1 MLHEAAAKMRTVPGM
16 SSRAELRSEVRD
28 HVLEVVLDRP
38 EKRNAFTEAMYRGL
52 VRAFEDASQND
63 EVRVLLLRGEGEHFA
78 AGNDLGDFLARPPTG
93 TDAPVFEFLQAL
105 ASFGKPLVVAV
116 DGAAI
121 GLGTTLLLHA
131 DWVVATPRAR
141 LQLPFVDLGLVPEAG
156 ATLLLPLTVGRLR
169 AQRWLLSGE
178 PIPTS
183 EALAAGL
190 VSELVAPE
198 ALLDHVRAVCTK
210 LSKKPPEALRHT
222 KALTR
227 APFREA
233 LERALREEAE
243 VFLRRLG
250 ADDTKA
256 RFAAFLAKKG

>member
-1 MLHEAAAKMRTVPGM
+1 MAQQPEIRIEAH
-16 SSRAELRSEVRD
+16 D
-28 HVLEVVLDRP
+28 HTLEVVLDRP
-38 EKRNAFTEAMYRGL
+38 AKRNAFTVAMYEEL
-52 VRAFEDASQND
+52 VRAFERAASAD
-63 EVRVLLLRGEGEHFA
+63 DVRVLLLRGEGEHFA

-93 TDAPVFEFLQAL
+93 TDAPVFRFLQAL
-105 ASFGKPLVVAV
+105 VAFPKPLVVAV

-156 ATLLLPLTVGRLR
+156 ATLLLPQTVGRLR
-169 AQRWLLSGE
+169 AQRWLLAGE
-178 PIPTS
+178 PIPTD

-190 VSELVAPE
+190 LTELCAPE
-198 ALLDHVRAVCTK
+198 QLLERARAVCIN
-210 LSKKPPEALRHT
+210 LAKKPAAALVHA

-227 APFREA
+227 APHREA
-233 LERALREEAE
+233 LDRALRAEAE
-243 VFLRRLG
+243 VFLERLA

-256 RFAAFLAKKG
+256 RFAAFLQKKG

>member
-1 MLHEAAAKMRTVPGM
+1 M
-16 SSRAELRSEVRD
+16 SAELRTEVRD

-38 EKRNAFTEAMYRGL
+38 AKRNAFTVAMYEGL
-52 VRAFEDASQND
+52 VRAFEQATASD
-63 EVRVLLLRGEGEHFA
+63 DVRVLLLRGEGEHFA
-78 AGNDLGDFLARPPTG
+78 AGNDLFDFATNPPTD
-93 TDAPVFEFLQAL
+93 TNAPVFQFLQAL
-105 ASFGKPLVVAV
+105 ATFGKPLVVAV

-156 ATLLLPLTVGRLR
+156 ATVLLPLTVGRLR

-178 PIPTS
+178 PIPPA

-190 VSELVAPE
+190 VTELVAPE
-198 ALLDHVRAVCTK
+198 ALLEHARAVCTK
-210 LSKKPPEALRHT
+210 LAAKPVEALRAT

-227 APFREA
+227 APWRDA
-233 LERALREEAE
+233 LTRALHEEGA
-243 VFLRRLG
+243 VFLQRLG
-250 ADDTKA
+250 AADTKA
-256 RFAAFLAKKG
+256 RLAAFLAKSKA

>member
-1 MLHEAAAKMRTVPGM
+1 MTARP
-16 SSRAELRSEVRD
+16 ELRTEVRD

-38 EKRNAFTEAMYRGL
+38 EKRNAFTVAMYEGL
-52 VRAFEDASQND
+52 VQAFESASAND
-63 EVRVLLLRGEGEHFA
+63 DVRVLLLRGEGEHFA

-93 TDAPVFEFLQAL
+93 TDAPVFRFLQAL
-105 ASFGKPLVVAV
+105 ASFDKPLVVAV

-178 PIPTS
+178 AIPS
-183 EALAAGL
+183 AEALASGL
-190 VSELVAPE
+190 VTELVAPE
-198 ALLDHVRAVCTK
+198 TLLDHTRAVCTK
-210 LSKKPPEALRHT
+210 LAQKPAEALRHT
-222 KALTR
+222 KALSR
-227 APFREA
+227 APWREA
-233 LERALREEAE
+233 LERALREEAD
-243 VFLRRLG
+243 VFLARLS
-250 ADDTKA
+250 APDTKA
-256 RFAAFLAKKG
+256 RFAAFLSKKG

>member
-1 MLHEAAAKMRTVPGM
+1 MARPEIRTEAH
-16 SSRAELRSEVRD
+16 D
-28 HVLEVVLDRP
+28 HTLEVVLDRA
-38 EKRNAFTEAMYRGL
+38 EKRNAFTVAMYEDL
-52 VRAFEDASQND
+52 VAAFERAKND
-63 EVRVLLLRGEGEHFA
+63 PEIRVLLLRGEGDHFA

-93 TDAPVFEFLQAL
+93 VDAPVFKFLQAL
-105 ASFGKPLVVAV
+105 ASFPKPLVVAV

-131 DWVVATPRAR
+131 DWVLATPRAR

-178 PIPTS
+178 PIPTD

-190 VSELVAPE
+190 VTELVAPE
-198 ALLDHVRAVCTK
+198 TLVERARAVCSK
-210 LSKKPPEALRHT
+210 LAQKPGAALVAT

-227 APFREA
+227 APQREA

-243 VFLRRLG
+243 VFLQRLV

-256 RFAAFLAKKG
+256 RFAAFLHKKS